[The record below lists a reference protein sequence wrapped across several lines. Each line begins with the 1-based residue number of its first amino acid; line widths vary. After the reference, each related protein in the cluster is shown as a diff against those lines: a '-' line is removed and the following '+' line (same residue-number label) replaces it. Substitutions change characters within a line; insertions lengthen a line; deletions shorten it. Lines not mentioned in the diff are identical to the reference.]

1 LQNLQAKSIFSR
13 EPAKTEKEY
22 SMKFQNFRT
31 VSLYLIVFFS
41 TFWGQGLPS
50 GSQLNQVMEILGVN
64 SEKELQQLQQ
74 PAKLN
79 LAVDPEE
86 YYVDVGD
93 EFIIK
98 IDVKGPSTQVF
109 TTTVYP
115 EGVIVL
121 EDVPSVYVRHLLLA
135 EAKKKIIKSLRKQ
148 YKEAI
153 IEVFLYGV
161 HEIEVYVLGAVENPG
176 LLTLKSTD
184 RLYIAFQK
192 AMEKAPGEMD
202 NAAPVYSINKADE
215 LKELEKFR
223 AELAEEEKQK
233 KQMEEYLISLRNVTI
248 ERDSSELTYDLVR
261 FEKLRD
267 MDENP
272 YLRDGDIIHFPFA
285 DQEKYRIHVDGAV
298 GNPVRLEYKTGETL
312 ASCLALAGGVL
323 PSADSSQIEL
333 FRFTQD
339 SAKMR
344 NQTLSFYEDSDF
356 ILQPDDRIF
365 VKYKP
370 QFNEKS
376 GVEVLGEVLYP
387 GEYGI
392 IDGETTLREIIRQAG
407 QFTPRASLENAM
419 VIRTKFL
426 PEDKELDRLR
436 KIPIADMTS
445 IEQSYLKLRSR
456 ENLRLVS
463 VDFVKLFDENE
474 LTENVILR
482 DEDVIMIPEVKNI
495 VYVSGGVI
503 APGNITYNPRW
514 GYADYI
520 AAAGGYNV
528 RAQETRTK
536 VIKGKTGVWLDAQDE
551 DFPIEEGDIV
561 FVPEDEETDWYFVFK
576 ETLTITFQ
584 LATIALLIANLM
596 K

>member
-1 LQNLQAKSIFSR
+1 
-13 EPAKTEKEY
+13 
-22 SMKFQNFRT
+22 MKFQNFRT
-31 VSLYLIVFFS
+31 VSLYLIVFVS

-50 GSQLNQVMEILGVN
+50 GSQLNEVMEILGVN

-109 TTTVYP
+109 TTAVYP

-135 EAKKKIIKSLRKQ
+135 EAKKRIIKSLRKQ

-184 RLYIAFQK
+184 RLYVAFQK
-192 AMEKAPGEMD
+192 AMEKAPGEMG

-248 ERDSSELTYDLVR
+248 ERDSRELTYDLMR

-298 GNPVRLEYKTGETL
+298 GNPYALNTKPVRLWHL
-312 ASCLALAGGVL
+312 VWPWPAVCCQV
-323 PSADSSQIEL
+323 P
-333 FRFTQD
+333 
-339 SAKMR
+339 
-344 NQTLSFYEDSDF
+344 
-356 ILQPDDRIF
+356 
-365 VKYKP
+365 
-370 QFNEKS
+370 
-376 GVEVLGEVLYP
+376 
-387 GEYGI
+387 
-392 IDGETTLREIIRQAG
+392 IR
-407 QFTPRASLENAM
+407 
-419 VIRTKFL
+419 
-426 PEDKELDRLR
+426 
-436 KIPIADMTS
+436 
-445 IEQSYLKLRSR
+445 
-456 ENLRLVS
+456 
-463 VDFVKLFDENE
+463 
-474 LTENVILR
+474 
-482 DEDVIMIPEVKNI
+482 
-495 VYVSGGVI
+495 
-503 APGNITYNPRW
+503 
-514 GYADYI
+514 
-520 AAAGGYNV
+520 V
-528 RAQETRTK
+528 R
-536 VIKGKTGVWLDAQDE
+536 
-551 DFPIEEGDIV
+551 
-561 FVPEDEETDWYFVFK
+561 
-576 ETLTITFQ
+576 
-584 LATIALLIANLM
+584 
-596 K
+596 